1 MRIAVSSQL
10 SAISYVL
17 QLTLNAISQISHLI
31 SLPMNKIIK
40 YVITDILRNRIVL
53 FYTVFLL
60 ASSFTVFSL
69 EDSSSKGLLSLL
81 NIILIVVPL
90 VSIIFSTIYVYNSAE
105 FVELLVSQP
114 LKRKTIWLSLF
125 AGLAA
130 SLSIAFFIGA
140 GIPVLIYQAN
150 IIGFTMITVGIVLS
164 VIFVAIALLAT
175 VKMRDKAKGIGA
187 AIMLWLYFSLL
198 FDGFVLFLLFQFADY
213 PLEKPM
219 IAVSALNPIDLS
231 RILILLQLDVSAMM
245 GYTGAVF
252 KDFFGTSTGLIFSF
266 SVLLLWIAL
275 PVWYSTRQFRTK
287 DL

>member
-1 MRIAVSSQL
+1 
-10 SAISYVL
+10 
-17 QLTLNAISQISHLI
+17 
-31 SLPMNKIIK
+31 MNKIIK

-53 FYTVFLL
+53 VYTLFLL
-60 ASSFTVFSL
+60 AASFSVFGL
-69 EDSSSKGLLSLL
+69 EDNSSKGLLSLL

-105 FVELLVSQP
+105 FIELLVSQP

-150 IIGFTMITVGIVLS
+150 MIGFTMIAVGILLS
-164 VIFVAIALLAT
+164 IIFVAIAMLAT
-175 VKMRDKAKGIGA
+175 VKTRDKAKGIGA

-213 PLEKPM
+213 PMEKPM
-219 IAVSALNPIDLS
+219 IAVSAFNPIDLS

-252 KDFFGTSTGLIFSF
+252 KDFFGTYTGIIFSF
-266 SVLLLWIAL
+266 VTLLLWIVL
-275 PVWYSTRQFRTK
+275 PVWYAARKFNTK

>member
-1 MRIAVSSQL
+1 MK
-10 SAISYVL
+10 
-17 QLTLNAISQISHLI
+17 
-31 SLPMNKIIK
+31 KIIK

-53 FYTVFLL
+53 VYTLFLL
-60 ASSFTVFSL
+60 AASFSVFAL
-69 EDSSSKGLLSLL
+69 EDNSSKGLLSLL

-90 VSIIFSTIYVYNSAE
+90 VSIIFATIYVYNSAE
-105 FVELLVSQP
+105 FIELLVSQP

-125 AGLAA
+125 TGVAA

-150 IIGFTMITVGIVLS
+150 MIGFTMIAAGILLS
-164 VIFVAIALLAT
+164 IIFVAIAMLAT
-175 VKMRDKAKGIGA
+175 VKTRDKAKGIGA

-213 PLEKPM
+213 PMEKPM
-219 IAVSALNPIDLS
+219 IAVSAFNPIDLS

-252 KDFFGTSTGLIFSF
+252 KDFFGTYTGIIFSF
-266 SVLLLWIAL
+266 VTLLLWIVL
-275 PVWYSTRQFRTK
+275 PVWYAAHKFNTK

>member
-1 MRIAVSSQL
+1 M
-10 SAISYVL
+10 
-17 QLTLNAISQISHLI
+17 T
-31 SLPMNKIIK
+31 KIIK
-40 YVITDILRNRIVL
+40 YVIADILRNRMVL
-53 FYTVFLL
+53 VYTLFLL

-69 EDSSSKGLLSLL
+69 EDNSSKGLLSLL

-90 VSIIFSTIYVYNSAE
+90 VSLIFSTIYVYNSAE

-114 LKRKTIWLSLF
+114 LKRKSIWLSLF
-125 AGLAA
+125 SGLAA
-130 SLSIAFFIGA
+130 SLSIAFLIGA
-140 GIPVLIYQAN
+140 GIPLLIYQAN
-150 IIGFTMITVGIVLS
+150 MIGFTMIMVGIMLS
-164 VIFVAIALLAT
+164 IIFVSIALLAT
-175 VKMRDKAKGIGA
+175 VNTRDKAKGIGVA
-187 AIMLWLYFSLL
+187 VMLWLYFSLL

-252 KDFFGTSTGLIFSF
+252 KDFFGTSTGLIFSVTILF
-266 SVLLLWIAL
+266 LWIAL
-275 PVWYSTRQFRTK
+275 PVWFSTRQFNTK